1 MIESGSPFFVLGMA
15 RCSRVKALSRVF
27 TARCSEPQA
36 AAGNGRGEEAE
47 RQIQRAYEAKRRAV
61 ECIKESFPASEAY
74 QFHKWGKIA
83 KVINSQ
89 RIYLHGFGINP

>member
-1 MIESGSPFFVLGMA
+1 MDDRERVSFFRVPGMA

-36 AAGNGRGEEAE
+36 DASNGRGEEAE

-74 QFHKWGKIA
+74 QFLK
-83 KVINSQ
+83 
-89 RIYLHGFGINP
+89 